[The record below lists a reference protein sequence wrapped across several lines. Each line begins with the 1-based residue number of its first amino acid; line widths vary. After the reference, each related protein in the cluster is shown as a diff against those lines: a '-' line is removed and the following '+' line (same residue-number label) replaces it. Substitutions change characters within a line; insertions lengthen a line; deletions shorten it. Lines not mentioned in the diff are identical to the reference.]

1 MTYSQST
8 WRNAA
13 APIIARV
20 IRRVGTDDM
29 RALRRALREAYP
41 WEPLHGHPYKTWL
54 DEIRRQLDGVPPPD
68 TRRPAPVAPGQLA
81 FPTDCEPP
89 ASPAASPAT
98 MGASAARPDAPLT
111 EVSPP

>member
-1 MTYSQST
+1 MSYSQST

-20 IRRVGTDDM
+20 IREVGTDNLP
-29 RALRRALREAYP
+29 ALRRALREAYP
-41 WEPLHGHPYKTWL
+41 WGEKRMRPYKVWC
-54 DEIRRQLDGVPPPD
+54 DEIRRQLAGAPPPD
-68 TRRPAPVAPGQLA
+68 TRRPAPVAPGQLE

-98 MGASAARPDAPLT
+98 MGGISGEA
-111 EVSPP
+111 